1 MGKSKMLASLG
12 CDEEDVLWSDEL
24 DCKAARMFEIYS
36 DAGMLVVSG
45 IKAAA
50 ATR

>member
-1 MGKSKMLASLG
+1 MLASSG
-12 CDEEDVLWSDEL
+12 CDVEDVLWSDEL

-36 DAGMLVVSG
+36 DAGTSVVSG
-45 IKAAA
+45 VKAAA

>member
-1 MGKSKMLASLG
+1 MGKSRMLASLG
-12 CDEEDVLWSDEL
+12 CDVEDMLWSDEL

-36 DAGMLVVSG
+36 DARTSVVSS

-50 ATR
+50 VTH